1 MKYLILFLF
10 TNITLISCEEK
21 MNSEMVSKS
30 QKSDSSLQGIYR
42 EIDFENCQKDYGI
55 EIDSIRAF
63 CSLINNI
70 KKWSK
75 IQRREL
81 ETTNELGE
89 ANYYF
94 FDDALKR
101 INTKEYGESFQ
112 VLTEYYIKNDSLIFV
127 FEKHL
132 KYNRPIY
139 VTRESVK
146 NQDDKEY
153 FDFEKSIV
161 TENRTYFIT
170 QNTICQKCDSSFAE
184 GNLNKTNER
193 LRLQE
198 KYNDLLKTL
207 KDN

>member
-1 MKYLILFLF
+1 MKHLILFLF
-10 TNITLISCEEK
+10 TISSLISCEERV
-21 MNSEMVSKS
+21 NSQMVSKS

-42 EIDFENCQKDYGI
+42 EIDFETCQKDYGT
-55 EIDSIRAF
+55 EIDSIKAS

-75 IQRREL
+75 IQSREL

-89 ANYYF
+89 ANYYL
-94 FDDALKR
+94 FDDALKT

-132 KYNRPIY
+132 KYNRPIN

-170 QNTICQKCDSSFAE
+170 QNTICQKCDSNFAE
-184 GNLNKTNER
+184 GNLNKINER

-198 KYNDLLKTL
+198 KYNDLLKIL
-207 KDN
+207 KAN

>member
-1 MKYLILFLF
+1 MKFIFLFL
-10 TNITLISCEEK
+10 IIISILISCEE
-21 MNSEMVSKS
+21 NSNSTTIS
-30 QKSDSSLQGIYR
+30 NADNSSESIYR
-42 EIDFENCQKDYGI
+42 EIDFETCQKDHKSV
-55 EIDSIRAF
+55 IDSIKAS
-63 CSLINNI
+63 CSLINKI

-75 IQRREL
+75 IQSREL

-112 VLTEYYIKNDSLIFV
+112 VLSEYYIKNDSLIFV

-146 NQDDKEY
+146 DQDDKEY
-153 FDFEKSIV
+153 FDIQKSIV

-170 QNTICQKCDSSFAE
+170 QNTICQKCDSNFAE

>member
-1 MKYLILFLF
+1 MKFIFLFLF
-10 TNITLISCEEK
+10 TITTLISCEEK
-21 MNSEMVSKS
+21 MNSKMVSKS
-30 QKSDSSLQGIYR
+30 QKSDSSLQEIYR
-42 EIDFENCQKDYGI
+42 EIDI
-55 EIDSIRAF
+55 ETCHKNYKCIIDSIKAS

-70 KKWSK
+70 KKWPK
-75 IQRREL
+75 IQSREL
-81 ETTNELGE
+81 ETTNEMGE

-94 FDDALKR
+94 FDKVLKR
-101 INTKEYGESFQ
+101 INTKEYGEGFQ
-112 VLTEYYIKNDSLIFV
+112 VLSEYYIKNDSLIFV

-146 NQDDKEY
+146 DQDDKEY
-153 FDFEKSIV
+153 FDIQKSII

-170 QNTICQKCDSSFAE
+170 QKKICQKCDSNFAE

-198 KYNDLLKTL
+198 KYNNLLKTL
-207 KDN
+207 KNK